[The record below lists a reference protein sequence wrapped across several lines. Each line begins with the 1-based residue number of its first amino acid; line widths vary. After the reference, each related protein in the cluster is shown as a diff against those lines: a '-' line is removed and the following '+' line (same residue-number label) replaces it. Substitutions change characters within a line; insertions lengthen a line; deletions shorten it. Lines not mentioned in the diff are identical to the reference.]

1 MVAYCQAPE
10 RRGSAITQMLLVMNF
25 TAILLFMAFLQVSA
39 AGYAQKITIN
49 EQKASVGRIFEEI
62 KRQTGY
68 SFLYT
73 DEFLAEAKEVTV
85 KVSNASIEEVLD
97 LCFKEQNY
105 TYRIFNKMVVVKEK
119 APVEIRGKVTNEKGE
134 PLDDV
139 SVVVKGT
146 KTGAKTD
153 ATGSFRLSAVMD
165 RKIVLE
171 FSHIGYENQSV
182 DVTNLSAVNV
192 TLKERTSGLN
202 DVVII
207 AYGKSSR
214 REVSNA
220 IVSLSAKDVENIPV
234 ASPGDAMVGLVA
246 GADIS
251 LPSGE
256 PGSTP
261 VIRIRGVGSIGAG
274 NSPLFVVDG
283 YPLNSADNFNTISPS
298 DIQSIQVLKDAAAC
312 AIYGSRGGN
321 GIILI
326 TTKHGTAGKTQF
338 NFNAYAGAQQVSK
351 KVDLLNGPQFV
362 SFLKDAY
369 VNANIALAPP
379 YSDSTTIYA
388 NTNWQD
394 KIFKTGLQANYQL
407 SASGGSDASR
417 YYISGS
423 YFDQEGIV
431 KGTGSRRYTLRA
443 SYDAKLSQKLRIGL
457 SIAPTFTSLDTK
469 PISGTF
475 NGASITGGGSSTTG
489 AIVTDALLIAPTM
502 PVRIANGDYAQ
513 YNNTGNLMTINIY
526 NPVATID
533 LYRDHTNS
541 LRALGSSYLE
551 WDIFKGLTFKT
562 AFGAEALFNRRNW
575 YIPAT
580 LATASSTLAN
590 LSTPLT
596 AGINSMQTNSNNY
609 NWVWENTL
617 NYSATLWQ
625 DHKVNLLAGYASQR
639 NTSEGSNVFGQAG
652 TYTNTAIS
660 YVTAAGQIF
669 GSASYGANA
678 LTSVFGRLNYAY
690 KEKYLL
696 SAALRTDG
704 SSRFG
709 SDNRYAT
716 FPSVSAG
723 WRLGEEKFMRNYSF
737 VSELKLRGSYG
748 VTGNNDIGDFSWESY
763 ETAANYIFGQN
774 AGTRVYGFVPNSVA
788 IRNLTWETNK
798 QVDAGLELGLFNN
811 RIYLTADAYQRKTTN
826 LLLNRNVPSLV
837 GFTTRVLTNV
847 GEVRNRGLEFM
858 VTSQNTTGKLK
869 WVTTANLSF
878 NTNRVMALSSDN
890 DQILFDAVFGYTSSI
905 RVIKGKPLGSFYGY
919 KQTGVYMNAA
929 DVTKGP
935 VWSTG
940 SKPGDI
946 KYADVGGPNGKP
958 DGKIDANDITY
969 LGNALPK
976 YTFGLVN
983 SFAYNNFQLTFTLQG
998 RVGGKILNG
1007 ALRYTYNFYGKVNGP
1022 VSMDHRWRSE
1032 SDPGDGWTP
1041 RAVNG
1046 APTSLTSFSS
1056 HELFDASFL
1065 RIRNVSLRYN
1075 LPAPALL
1082 RLGVKSL
1089 SFQVTVQNLY
1099 TFSKYFG
1106 YSPEANIYSTS
1117 TNPTYGVDQGAYP
1130 LARSF
1135 TAGLNLGF

>member
-25 TAILLFMAFLQVSA
+25 TAIFLFMAFLQVSA

-119 APVEIRGKVTNEKGE
+119 PPVEIRGKVTNEKGE

-192 TLKERTSGLN
+192 TLKEKTSGLN

-283 YPLNSADNFNTISPS
+283 YPLNSADNFNMISPS

-326 TTKHGTAGKTQF
+326 TTKHGTGGKTQF

-351 KVDLLNGPQFV
+351 KVELLNGPQFV

-369 VNANIALAPP
+369 VNANIALTPP

-443 SYDAKLSQKLRIGL
+443 SYDAKLSRKLRIGL

-533 LYRDHTNS
+533 LYKDHTNS
-541 LRALGSSYLE
+541 LRGLGSSYLE

-590 LSTPLT
+590 LSNPLT

-652 TYTNTAIS
+652 TYTNTAIN

-737 VSELKLRGSYG
+737 ISELKLRASYG

-878 NTNRVMALSSDN
+878 NTNRVMALSSAN

-929 DVTKGP
+929 DVAKGP

-983 SFAYNNFQLTFTLQG
+983 SFAYNNFQLSFTLQG

-1065 RIRNVSLRYN
+1065 RIRNLSLRYN
-1075 LPAPALL
+1075 LPASVLT
-1082 RLGVKSL
+1082 RLGAQSL
-1089 SFQVTVQNLY
+1089 SFHVTVQNLY

-1130 LARSF
+1130 LARAF